1 MSIHFPSQYFTMEL
15 GAPIEMNNPRSR
27 AASPSSGS
35 ELSGVRCRAR
45 SSTSSTAFP
54 DFQSKQRHSTSSI
67 ISQEGSPNY
76 SSPASPPTP
85 RSRRDRSAKL
95 QSTRLIRSAT
105 TSLVGLER
113 DKRGH
118 KQTGSDP
125 SKGGLEEALGT
136 FEQPKEFKT
145 KMGFAE
151 QQKWITVQQKT
162 FTKW

>member
-1 MSIHFPSQYFTMEL
+1 
-15 GAPIEMNNPRSR
+15 MNNPRSR